1 MDGLEA
7 LKRMRDGEMVE
18 TPRYPYTVFR
28 FGGSSLQIKSKGSDL
43 WIDIDTPASVF
54 LGNDDWTA
62 VSEYDLTFAEAMTQA
77 SAGATVK
84 NSANPNVLYKMK
96 DGVLWCMDACI
107 FTVEGLT
114 KDEIEARWK
123 ATKRERS

>member
-1 MDGLEA
+1 MDGTEA
-7 LKRMRDGEMVE
+7 LRCMKEGKVVE
-18 TPRYPYTVFR
+18 TSKYPGTVFR
-28 FGGSSLQIKSKGSDL
+28 YEHGEVQLKNKNGCGL
-43 WIDIDTPASVF
+43 WIGTDIGASVF
-54 LGNDDWTA
+54 LGDDDWTVA
-62 VSEYDLTFAEAMTQA
+62 SKYDMTFAEAMTQA

-123 ATKRERS
+123 ATK

>member
-7 LKRMRDGEMVE
+7 LKCMRNGGVVE
-18 TPRYPYTVFR
+18 TSRYPYTVFR
-28 FGGSSLQIKSKGSDL
+28 FWENSLQIKNKGSDL

-54 LGNDDWTA
+54 LGDDDWTVA
-62 VSEYDLTFAEAMTQA
+62 SKYDLTFAEAMTQA

-96 DGVLWCMDACI
+96 DGVLWCMDACS

-114 KDEIEARWK
+114 KDEIEARW
-123 ATKRERS
+123 TNIGRR